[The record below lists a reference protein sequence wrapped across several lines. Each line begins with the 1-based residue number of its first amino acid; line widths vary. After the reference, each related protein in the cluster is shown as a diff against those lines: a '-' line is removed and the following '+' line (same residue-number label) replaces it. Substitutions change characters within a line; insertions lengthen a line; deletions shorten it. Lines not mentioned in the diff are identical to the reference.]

1 MFNQFMR
8 VETRSSRQLLLK
20 LKNVLVLDKR
30 KDVLVNVRKDAV
42 GLVKDYPHS
51 INVLI
56 DWSESEVFVLFRTH
70 LLSGRQ
76 SSDLP
81 VYE

>member
-8 VETRSSRQLLLK
+8 VETRSCRQLLLK
-20 LKNVLVLDKR
+20 LKNVLVFDKR
-30 KDVLVNVRKDAV
+30 KDVLVDMRKDAV
-42 GLVKDYPHS
+42 RLVKDYPHS

-56 DWSESEVFVLFRTH
+56 DWSESEVFVLFRAY

-76 SSDLP
+76 SCDVSFH
-81 VYE
+81 E